1 MSGCIDKNEL
11 IARLIRFSQTP
22 SRNHIAFVSQC
33 DDELRFVDI
42 GLELSKKVEDI
53 LSDRRLSLKSQDY
66 LNGILN
72 KHLADADGIGSYLAI
87 RNIGILFEPLL
98 MIDVEALFNKWSQ
111 NTMLIVDLGK
121 GDIFQE
127 RFFLVPHCD
136 LRYSV
141 DLHELNYM
149 IMN

>member
-11 IARLIRFSQTP
+11 IARLIWFSQTP

-42 GLELSKKVEDI
+42 GLELSMKVEDI

-66 LNGILN
+66 LNDILN
-72 KHLADADGIGSYLAI
+72 KHLVDADGIGSYLAI

-121 GDIFQE
+121 GDILQE

-149 IMN
+149 VMN